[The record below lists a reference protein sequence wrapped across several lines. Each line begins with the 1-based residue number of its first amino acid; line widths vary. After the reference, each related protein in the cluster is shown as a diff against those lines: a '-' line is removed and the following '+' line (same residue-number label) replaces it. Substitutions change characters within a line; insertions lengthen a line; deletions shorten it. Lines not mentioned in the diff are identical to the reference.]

1 MKLVSTRCPSRYS
14 ARMSKKRKL
23 PSKRAGWMLAVMF
36 NSLLIL
42 VPVIASNTVRKAYDG
57 VGVADQVTADAIEQ
71 TAARMNEQLRELAP
85 KEADRKLPFWQ
96 DKVQR
101 ALEERDTDLLRGY
114 LLAAP
119 AMLGNDLGR
128 QVQARAD
135 AETRG
140 TPDERTIRAALQKIP
155 ESVARSIEYQIGLP
169 QATIVPEAAPAQDG
183 ENTSP
188 ESAGEP
194 AEAEAEVLA
203 AGSRGEQDWRFRLLG
218 SFPDLAAMA
227 VRWAS
232 GDKSDTVVFKLTG
245 IGHVQQAHSDGL
257 SESNA
262 RAVSLIKSASRSKRL
277 RPEFEAYLED
287 LTAAAVPRKTLEA
300 ALTDVLQATATTEM
314 RGLMVRDAFEDTI
327 DPAGLARLES
337 ELQLF
342 DRIATLT
349 SPSATLTLM
358 SYVKDG
364 TDLKRTRML
373 AEAGGMKAVVLVEER
388 GHEALRVA
396 DAGVRWSTNMAL
408 DIMSLTAAGM
418 LLFWVALSTWRI
430 YFRRPEP
437 KAEPQGLEPA

>member
-1 MKLVSTRCPSRYS
+1 
-14 ARMSKKRKL
+14 
-23 PSKRAGWMLAVMF
+23 MF

-42 VPVIASNTVRKAYDG
+42 IPVIASSTVRKAYDG
-57 VGVADQVTADAIEQ
+57 VGVADQVTAEAIEQ
-71 TAARMNEQLRELAP
+71 TAGRMNEQLRDLAP
-85 KEADRKLPFWQ
+85 READRKLPFWQ

-119 AMLGNDLGR
+119 AMLGNDIGK

-140 TPDERTIRAALQKIP
+140 TPDERMIRAALQKVP
-155 ESVARSIEYQIGLP
+155 ESVARAIEYQIGLP
-169 QATIVPEAAPAQDG
+169 QAPIVPEATPAPEDQ
-183 ENTSP
+183 
-188 ESAGEP
+188 SADTEAVGEP

-227 VRWAS
+227 VRWS
-232 GDKSDTVVFKLTG
+232 GGDTSDAIVFKLTG

-277 RPEFEAYLED
+277 RPAFQTYLED
-287 LTAAAVPRKTLEA
+287 LTSHAVPRGELDV
-300 ALTDVLQATATTEM
+300 ALKDVLRETATTEM
-314 RGLMVRDAFEDTI
+314 RGLRVRDAFERTI

-349 SPSATLTLM
+349 SPSAALKLM
-358 SYVKDG
+358 SHLEDG
-364 TDLKRTRML
+364 TDLKRARML
-373 AEAGGMKAVVLVEER
+373 TEAGGMKTLVLVEER
-388 GHEALRVA
+388 GSEALRAA